1 LSAPLGP
8 RHQRVKRL
16 RALIRDPKARRA
28 EGVFVIEGPRLLDAA
43 LEHHVSLESFYLAPG
58 AERGFA
64 PLAARLRASGAPE
77 EGLKEG
83 VLERI
88 GDTVTPQPILA
99 VARIPIASLDD
110 LSASDAARARPVVV
124 AVDVQDPGNA
134 GTIVRSA
141 EAAGAAGVV
150 FSGNSVDPFA
160 PKVVRSTAGAI
171 FGIPIVEADDPV
183 NVLDAL
189 GARGRR
195 RLGTVAAGGA
205 PIDDVDL
212 TGPVALVVGNEA
224 HGLPDAVLPALDA
237 TVTIPIELAAE
248 SLNVAMATTVL
259 LFEAARQR
267 REQP

>member
-1 LSAPLGP
+1 MRSA
-8 RHQRVKRL
+8 
-16 RALIRDPKARRA
+16 A
-28 EGVFVIEGPRLLDAA
+28 
-43 LEHHVSLESFYLAPG
+43 
-58 AERGFA
+58 FA
-64 PLAARLRASGAPE
+64 PLVARLRAAGAPD

-88 GDTVTPQPILA
+88 GDTVTPQPVLA
-99 VARIPIASLDD
+99 VARIPVTSLGD
-110 LSASDAARARPVVV
+110 LSRARRRGSVRSSSRSTCRTR
-124 AVDVQDPGNA
+124 ATS

-141 EAAGAAGVV
+141 GAAGAAGVV
-150 FSGNSVDPFA
+150 FCGNSVDPFA

-195 RLGTVAAGGA
+195 RLGTVATGGR
-205 PIDDVDL
+205 PIDDIDL
-212 TGPVALVVGNEA
+212 TVPVALVVGNEA
-224 HGLPDAVLPALDA
+224 HGLPDAVAPALDA
-237 TVTIPIELAAE
+237 TVTIPIEPAAE

-267 REQP
+267 RGRS